1 MGVYNRW
8 DGPFRRAEVSCQN
21 QGYYDNVS
29 QDVGSQELKQVG
41 HYEIRGR
48 IAEGGFGV
56 VYTGHDPRLDRE
68 VAIKVLHTYHASEP
82 SRVARFVREAQSAA
96 KLNHSGIVQIYDV
109 VEEGGRMALVMELVK
124 GESLDKY
131 LKAHPDLPLETK
143 LEMAAQIAEA
153 LAAAHEAGIIHRD
166 VKPPNVIVDESG
178 RPKLTDFNL
187 ARIMD
192 YSLTPL
198 TGENSVLG
206 TPAYMSPE
214 QCQGHDAVPQS
225 DLYSLGIIVYE
236 MAAGN
241 VPFEAE
247 NYLALLRHH
256 TDTPPT
262 PIRLIRPSLPIA
274 LEHLVMRC
282 LSKSVDER
290 PATGH
295 EMAQALR
302 EMVRLGF
309 NDDFS
314 TNKTVELPLPPP
326 DRSRSDMPLPSSG
339 ERSRERSGE
348 RSGEDSGDMWSSS
361 GQRPLPAGGQRINPW
376 ALVAC
381 CAGIVAVL
389 AIAVLVFV
397 MRSRTTEPLARS
409 VSALWSDTPILDYVN
424 EADTNYAYTLHS
436 TIPGMGY
443 STHILDLTSQSWQ
456 PGQTDPPL
464 WRHWLTI
471 IAPDKVTTNT
481 AMLVLSDGF
490 STADKPLTDVPAI
503 FLAMALTTKSIV
515 AIMEG
520 HPRDPLAFRDGT
532 YLTPGAEREE
542 FAVET
547 FVRFLDTGDPTWPVV
562 CPLVKSVVR
571 AMDAVQA
578 YSDEGLGVAQ
588 PVERFLLSGDA
599 NGWGTW
605 LTAAVD
611 DRVAAL
617 APIQFDL
624 LNIPAQI
631 EHQSGF
637 RGDFSPFLSLFSERG
652 VMPALD
658 TEEGERLLKIID
670 PYQHRNRL
678 GMPKLLLLPGRTNPF
693 TTIDATGLY
702 LPDLKGSTYL
712 FCAPNLALTR
722 SNPFLAQRGTLLEVP
737 GAPGSADYDRQDF
750 RDTLQVFYHK
760 LLVDKPMPRFT
771 WEFLPDGAFQVVT
784 EDQPVEVRLWLAKS
798 DSRDFSFMAEDA
810 GEAVA
815 DETAEF
821 DGFETDAEEV
831 EAEEQAWHVETL
843 NYTGEGIYDGNVL
856 LGEKKYIAFY
866 VELIYP
872 SILGVNYSLTTPA
885 HVLTAPETHTQIT
898 EPIAPPRGPM
908 ATPYRP
914 NVPDLGLD

>member
-1 MGVYNRW
+1 M
-8 DGPFRRAEVSCQN
+8 
-21 QGYYDNVS
+21 S
-29 QDVGSQELKQVG
+29 QDVDSQDLKQIG
-41 HYEIRGR
+41 QYEIRGK

-68 VAIKVLHTYHASEP
+68 VAIKVLHSYHASEP
-82 SRVARFVREAQSAA
+82 SRVARFVREARSAA
-96 KLNHSGIVQIYDV
+96 KLNHPGIVQIYDV
-109 VEEGGRMALVMELVK
+109 VEEGGRMALVMELVR
-124 GESLDKY
+124 GVSLDKY
-131 LKAHPDLPLETK
+131 LKAHPDLPLEAK
-143 LEMAAQIAEA
+143 LEIAAQIADT
-153 LAAAHEAGIIHRD
+153 LAVAHEAGIIHRD
-166 VKPPNVIVDESG
+166 VKPANVIMDETG
-178 RPKLTDFNL
+178 HPKLTDFNL
-187 ARIMD
+187 ARITD

-225 DLYSLGIIVYE
+225 DLYSLGIMVYE

-262 PIRLIRPSLPIA
+262 PIRLMKPSLPIA
-274 LEHLVMRC
+274 LEQLVMRC
-282 LSKSVDER
+282 LAKSIEER

-295 EMAQALR
+295 ELAQALR

-309 NDDFS
+309 NEGDRS
-314 TNKTVELPLPPP
+314 TMKTVELPLPPP
-326 DRSRSDMPLPSSG
+326 DMSVSGVRVPL
-339 ERSRERSGE
+339 SGE
-348 RSGEDSGDMWSSS
+348 RSGEHDSGDIWRSS
-361 GQRPLPAGGQRINPW
+361 GQRSLPAKPARRLRVDPW

-381 CAGIVAVL
+381 GAGVVAVL
-389 AIAVLVFV
+389 AIVVMVAV
-397 MRSRTTEPLARS
+397 MRSRSTEPLSRS

-424 EADTNYAYTLHS
+424 EPDTNFAYHLYG
-436 TIPGMGY
+436 TIPGIGY
-443 STHILDLTSQSWQ
+443 STHVLDLTSQSWH

-471 IAPDKVTTNT
+471 IAPDKVTSNT

-490 STADKPLTDVPAI
+490 STAEKPLTDVPAI
-503 FLAMALTTKSIV
+503 FLAMALTTKSVV

-520 HPRDPLAFRDGT
+520 HPRDPLTFRDGT

-578 YSDEGLGVAQ
+578 YADEGLGIAR
-588 PVERFLLSGDA
+588 PVEHFLLTGDA
-599 NGWGTW
+599 DGWGTW

-611 DRVAAL
+611 DRVTAL

-631 EHQSGF
+631 EHQIGF

-670 PYQHRNRL
+670 PYEYRSQL
-678 GMPKLLLLPGRTNPF
+678 TMPKLLLLPGRTNPY
-693 TTIDATGLY
+693 TTIDAAGLY

-722 SNPFLAQRGTLLEVP
+722 SNPFLAQRGTLLDVP
-737 GAPGSADYDRQDF
+737 GAPGGADYARQDF

-760 LLVDKPMPRFT
+760 ILVDKPMPRFT
-771 WEFLPDGAFQVVT
+771 WEFSPDGAFRIVA

-798 DSRDFSFMAEDA
+798 DSRDFSFVAEGD
-810 GEAVA
+810 EQTVA
-815 DETAEF
+815 DETAELTDF
-821 DGFETDAEEV
+821 DGFEVDAEN
-831 EAEEQAWHVETL
+831 QAWHVETL
-843 NYTGEGIYDGNVL
+843 NYTSEGVYEGKVL
-856 LGEKKYIAFY
+856 LDETKYTAFY
-866 VELIYP
+866 IELIYP
-872 SILGVNYSLTTPA
+872 SILGVNYSLTTSA

-898 EPIAPPRGPM
+898 EPIEPPRVPM
-908 ATPYRP
+908 TGPYRS
-914 NVPDLGLD
+914 NAPDLGLD